1 VKKLTDLA
9 ILLGCITT
17 VICFSST
24 IRYFKWRD
32 SREVT
37 DRVTELELENEVLSN
52 ENDKLLNQL
61 KHYHSSVISEINE
74 KGC

>member
-1 VKKLTDLA
+1 MTDLA

-52 ENDKLLNQL
+52 ENDRLLKQL
-61 KHYHSSVISEINE
+61 KQNYTASVSDLDE
-74 KGC
+74 

>member
-1 VKKLTDLA
+1 MTDLA

-37 DRVTELELENEVLSN
+37 DRVTELELENEVLSD
-52 ENDKLLNQL
+52 ENDKLLQQL
-61 KHYHSSVISEINE
+61 KQYHASVITEINE
-74 KGC
+74 KGG

>member
-1 VKKLTDLA
+1 MTDLS

-17 VICFSST
+17 VICFNIT
-24 IRYFKWRD
+24 IRYFKWKD

-52 ENDKLLNQL
+52 ENDRFLKQL
-61 KHYHSSVISEINE
+61 KQNYTASVSDLDE
-74 KGC
+74 